1 MSLLVHWYV
10 KERADHINVRLK
22 KVDEGHVILYFAQFC
37 FANVVFLSKLVK
49 GIFELAHLWVDFHS
63 CSSLKDLK

>member
-1 MSLLVHWYV
+1 MSLLVHWNV

-22 KVDEGHVILYFAQFC
+22 IVDEGHVILYFAQFR
-37 FANVVFLSKLVK
+37 FANVEFLSILEK
-49 GIFELAHLWVDFHS
+49 GIFELAHFWMDFHS